1 MIDLSSND
9 PSDEQP
15 DPDSLSNPLSNQHI
29 YKNLLLIDS
38 RVKAYDEIIA
48 SINNDTAH
56 IVFDYDVDTT
66 DTLKTKITA
75 LSMDV
80 IVAVGIVQHNYVSP
94 NYQWLS
100 SMQPALLQD
109 IETMDPSLNT
119 WTDVKDFCSFLKNDK
134 GTLFYDLLACNT
146 YSDPNWVYALD
157 QLETACD
164 MEFRASSDTTGWGG
178 NWILESDNV
187 DLTTIY
193 FTPLILQWQ
202 YTLGTIIS
210 SNTFINQTFITTT
223 TTTTGWPVTI
233 NAGFTIT
240 FTENITLDLA
250 TQYFIIGGDNVT
262 INGGGFLVTLNNI
275 TGWNGLVENG
285 TSTAPGKTNS
295 TIKYI
300 GITTSGAGTM
310 TDYCAYLC
318 RQYYSKGISPNS
330 TINYVTGCYNTG
342 SIANMYGGGLIGSYS
357 GSPYTS
363 LLVTNC
369 YNTGSIANSYGGGL
383 FASNICKSSPHTTS
397 VTNCYSYHTGGG
409 YDGTLFGILTGTS
422 SYPVKIN
429 NCISISSRSPAFFT
443 NGTGSFYTS
452 TNSVLFNYT
461 PWVSMGNLTGREDGA
476 SNIWLNLNKPYSNS
490 QYYLLTYNCNAELI
504 RRFGSITA
512 ASTAFFNIYGY
523 NAVAVKPTITNLSTL
538 TITTSTITFTPATC
552 NKNVITNYKY
562 QTSNDNATWSAGTL
576 FYPALTSTSTTATIP
591 TTSIYIRI
599 LAVDVVDG
607 PVSDAIPLANIL
619 VNNIYYK
626 CTISDRTASI
636 VNYVAGITS
645 VIIPS
650 SVSIAGVSYSVTSII
665 PSVFMNDTIFTSVT
679 FKTTGLSTI
688 PASLFLG
695 CTALRTLTLPTS
707 GLTSIDTSACS
718 GCISLGSI
726 TFPSSLITIGISAF
740 QNCTR
745 LSIVIFSPNNVLTSI
760 GANAFNNC
768 SMLNSVTF
776 PSSLITIGIS
786 AFQNC
791 TRLSSVIFS
800 PNNVLTSIGANAFSG
815 CIALTDINFT
825 NITTYSYSA
834 GWSVDNNAFTSSLK
848 NVVFDTILPTA
859 NTAIT
864 TFTNAAPATATA
876 YKPSGVWLSGN
887 LASNFASVK
896 DIFNSAP
903 TNVAATSTTYSS
915 ASVTFTP
922 VSAQPPITNYKY
934 SVDGGNTWTLC
945 SPAITTGPFTI
956 SGLSSGT
963 TYSVSIKA
971 INFIGDGPASAASTF
986 TTTNS
991 TIGPFSTIGTNSFL
1005 GINNIPNL
1013 SVNTNCLAFHAPMGV
1028 YFTNPNLYAPTA
1040 AYFNFNSNKGFNFK
1054 AGTTLLVTIDTL
1066 GTLSTNAQNFITNSG
1081 ITLTNVNTGVWCNG
1095 LSVIG
1100 GSNGGG
1106 GGNIICESNMIVLGK
1121 VSCSKLQLSNSS
1133 TIVSI
1138 RCIDFYVGACY
1149 GTSGLK
1155 TQNVVRYDVPY
1166 IYSTNLFFTITF
1178 DNNAGT
1184 SGTGYNYTFSSTIVS
1199 VTTTTMTFNVQR
1211 TDSNAAWSNNL
1222 IAHIII
1228 TETA

>member
-1 MIDLSSND
+1 M
-9 PSDEQP
+9 
-15 DPDSLSNPLSNQHI
+15 
-29 YKNLLLIDS
+29 
-38 RVKAYDEIIA
+38 
-48 SINNDTAH
+48 
-56 IVFDYDVDTT
+56 
-66 DTLKTKITA
+66 
-75 LSMDV
+75 
-80 IVAVGIVQHNYVSP
+80 
-94 NYQWLS
+94 
-100 SMQPALLQD
+100 
-109 IETMDPSLNT
+109 
-119 WTDVKDFCSFLKNDK
+119 
-134 GTLFYDLLACNT
+134 
-146 YSDPNWVYALD
+146 
-157 QLETACD
+157 
-164 MEFRASSDTTGWGG
+164 
-178 NWILESDNV
+178 
-187 DLTTIY
+187 
-193 FTPLILQWQ
+193 
-202 YTLGTIIS
+202 
-210 SNTFINQTFITTT
+210 
-223 TTTTGWPVTI
+223 
-233 NAGFTIT
+233 
-240 FTENITLDLA
+240 
-250 TQYFIIGGDNVT
+250 
-262 INGGGFLVTLNNI
+262 
-275 TGWNGLVENG
+275 
-285 TSTAPGKTNS
+285 
-295 TIKYI
+295 
-300 GITTSGAGTM
+300 
-310 TDYCAYLC
+310 
-318 RQYYSKGISPNS
+318 
-330 TINYVTGCYNTG
+330 
-342 SIANMYGGGLIGSYS
+342 
-357 GSPYTS
+357 
-363 LLVTNC
+363 
-369 YNTGSIANSYGGGL
+369 
-383 FASNICKSSPHTTS
+383 
-397 VTNCYSYHTGGG
+397 
-409 YDGTLFGILTGTS
+409 
-422 SYPVKIN
+422 
-429 NCISISSRSPAFFT
+429 
-443 NGTGSFYTS
+443 
-452 TNSVLFNYT
+452 
-461 PWVSMGNLTGREDGA
+461 
-476 SNIWLNLNKPYSNS
+476 
-490 QYYLLTYNCNAELI
+490 I

-745 LSIVIFSPNNVLTSI
+745 LS
-760 GANAFNNC
+760 
-768 SMLNSVTF
+768 
-776 PSSLITIGIS
+776 
-786 AFQNC
+786 
-791 TRLSSVIFS
+791 SVIFS

-825 NITTYSYSA
+825 NITTTAGS
-834 GWSVDNNAFTSSLK
+834 GWSVGNNAFTSSLK
-848 NVVFDTILPTA
+848 NVVFGTILPTA

-864 TFTNAAPATATA
+864 TFTNAVSATAIA
-876 YKPSGVWLSGN
+876 YNPSGITISGN
-887 LASNFASVK
+887 LLSNFASVLN
-896 DIFNSAP
+896 IVANNLP
-903 TNVAATSTTYSS
+903 TNVTATPTSYVN

-991 TIGPFSTIGTNSFL
+991 TTGPFSTIGTNSII
-1005 GINNIPNL
+1005 GINNNIPNL
-1013 SVNTNCLAFHAPMGV
+1013 SVNTNCLAFHAPIGV